1 MAPERRGRRRRRVAE
16 ASADAPGPQRR
27 HHRAADVAP
36 PERQRRRSRRGDQR
50 HPATGVPGHSAP
62 RDLGDGEPPRLA
74 PRDATEASL
83 AERIVGALAAGG
95 RDLLDADT
103 IVARAH
109 LARGERRAVAAAL
122 AGLVAEGT
130 VVEPRAG
137 RFTLA
142 ARGHLRAGEL
152 QVHRDGYAFLISAP
166 PAAGTPPEPDLYVPG
181 AALRPAMHGDKVLAS
196 VERRRRGRLER
207 ASGRI
212 VQVLERRT
220 TRLLGVVRHGRTGAY
235 LIPQEP
241 RVLYRVRLV
250 EAGSARDGDMV
261 IAAITRYPGA
271 YEDIEARVDSVLGPA
286 DDPRVET
293 DAIIHAHD
301 LPLTFPEPVLREAER
316 LPRTVECPA
325 LEATLPEPARA
336 PRPWHASVVQRER
349 IDLRE
354 IPLVTIDGENAR
366 DFDDAVAIL
375 DGPSG
380 GTRLL
385 VAIADVAAYV
395 PRGGALDAEAR
406 ARGTSVYFP
415 DRVIPMLPEALSNG
429 LCSLNPDVD
438 RLVQAVLLD
447 CDAQGK
453 VRGAAFFPGVMRSRA
468 RLTYTEVRQI
478 VADGDLPTR
487 RRHAA
492 LVDDLERMAA
502 LADAMAARRRA
513 RGSIDFDL
521 PEAEII
527 LDLRGRPENIVKAE
541 RNVAHRLIESFML
554 AANEAVASYLTA
566 ARVPLPYRIHEP
578 PDDDALE
585 ELGRF
590 LEGFG
595 VRLERQRGTVRPQT
609 FQHALARV
617 AGRPE
622 ERLINTVLL
631 RSMKQARYAPLNV
644 GHFGLAAD
652 CYTHFTSPIRRYPD
666 LALHRI
672 LAAHLAGDRKTI
684 AAIAGELPDI
694 CNASSQRERV
704 AMEAERE
711 VVQLKKV
718 QFMQDKIGETYD
730 GFVSGVV
737 PFGLFVELES
747 WFVDGLVHVA
757 TLTDDRYELVE
768 EQHLLRGRRRGRIF
782 RVGDP
787 VRVRVATVS
796 IERKQIDFVLADGG
810 PPRI

>member
-1 MAPERRGRRRRRVAE
+1 MPT
-16 ASADAPGPQRR
+16 
-27 HHRAADVAP
+27 RAAD
-36 PERQRRRSRRGDQR
+36 
-50 HPATGVPGHSAP
+50 
-62 RDLGDGEPPRLA
+62 
-74 PRDATEASL
+74 EASSL
-83 AERIVGALAAGG
+83 AERILEALGESG
-95 RDLLDADT
+95 RSPVDVETVL
-103 IVARAH
+103 ARTH
-109 LARGERRAVAAAL
+109 LARGERRAVFAAL
-122 AGLVAEGT
+122 AALVADGA

-137 RFTLA
+137 RFALA
-142 ARGHLRAGEL
+142 ARQHLRSGEL
-152 QVHRDGYAFLISAP
+152 QVHPDGYAFLVAPP
-166 PAAGTPPEPDLYVPG
+166 PAAGAPLEADLYVPG
-181 AALRPAMHGDKVLAS
+181 AALRPAMHGDKVLAA
-196 VERRRRGRLER
+196 VERPRRGRLER
-207 ASGRI
+207 PKGRI
-212 VQVLERRT
+212 VRVLERRT
-220 TRLLGVVRHGRTGAY
+220 TRVLGVVRHGRTGAY
-235 LIPQEP
+235 LIPQDP
-241 RVLYRVRLV
+241 RVLYRVRLAD
-250 EAGSARDGDMV
+250 AGAARDGDMAV
-261 IAAITRYPGA
+261 AAITRYPGP
-271 YEDIEARVDSVLGPA
+271 YEDLEARVVSVLGPA

-293 DAIIHAHD
+293 EAVIHEHD
-301 LPLTFPEPVLREAER
+301 LPLGFPEPVLHAAAR
-316 LPRTVECPA
+316 LPDAVHCPP
-325 LEATLPEPARA
+325 LDATLPPPLTAS
-336 PRPWHASVVQRER
+336 RPWHASVTRAER
-349 IDLRE
+349 VDLRAL
-354 IPLVTIDGENAR
+354 PLVTIDGENAR

-375 DGPSG
+375 DGPGG

-395 PRGGALDAEAR
+395 PRGGILDREAR
-406 ARGTSVYFP
+406 ARGTSIYFP

-447 CDAQGK
+447 CNAQGR
-453 VRGAAFFPGVMRSRA
+453 VLGAAFFPGVMRSRA

-492 LVDDLERMAA
+492 LVDDLERMTA

-521 PEAEII
+521 PEAEIV

-554 AANEAVASYLTA
+554 AANEAVAAYLTA
-566 ARVPLPYRIHEP
+566 LRIPLPYRIHEP
-578 PDDDALE
+578 PDDDALD

-595 VRLERQRGTVRPQT
+595 VRLARQTGTVRPNA

-631 RSMKQARYAPLNV
+631 RTMKQARYAPVNV

-666 LALHRI
+666 LVLHRL
-672 LAAHLAGDRKTI
+672 LAAHLAGDRAGI
-684 AAIAGELPDI
+684 AAIAVELPDV
-694 CNASSQRERV
+694 CDESSRRERV

-718 QFMQDKIGETYD
+718 QFMQDKVGETYD
-730 GFVSGVV
+730 GFIAGVV
-737 PFGLFVELES
+737 PFGLFVELEC
-747 WFVDGLVHVA
+747 WFVEGLIHVA

-768 EQHLLRGRRRGRIF
+768 QRHLLQGRRRGRVF
-782 RVGDP
+782 RLGDP
-787 VRVRVATVS
+787 VRVRVASVS
-796 IERKQIDFVLADGG
+796 IERRQIDFVLADDAR
-810 PPRI
+810 PRL

>member
-1 MAPERRGRRRRRVAE
+1 MRRPPHAAAHDADPAAHPRHPER
-16 ASADAPGPQRR
+16 DA
-27 HHRAADVAP
+27 A
-36 PERQRRRSRRGDQR
+36 
-50 HPATGVPGHSAP
+50 
-62 RDLGDGEPPRLA
+62 
-74 PRDATEASL
+74 EASL
-83 AERIVGALAAGG
+83 ADRIVAALAASG
-95 RDLLDADT
+95 RDLLDGDA

-109 LARGERRAVAAAL
+109 LERGERRAVAVAL
-122 AGLVAEGT
+122 AGLVAAGT

-137 RFTLA
+137 RFALA
-142 ARGHLRAGEL
+142 ARQHLRAGEL
-152 QVHRDGYAFLISAP
+152 QVHPDGYAFVGAP
-166 PAAGTPPEPDLYVPG
+166 PPAGTPPEPDLYVPG
-181 AALRPAMHGDKVLAS
+181 AALRPAMHGDRVLAS
-196 VERRRRGRLER
+196 VERRRRGRVER
-207 ASGRI
+207 LSGRI

-220 TRLLGVVRHGRTGAY
+220 TRLLGVVRHGRSGRRRRPRPAPPPPPHGRSGAY

-241 RVLYRVRLV
+241 RVLYRVRLID
-250 EAGSARDGDMV
+250 AGSARDGDMV

-271 YEDIEARVDSVLGPA
+271 YEDLEARVETVLGPA

-293 DAIIHAHD
+293 DAVIHAHD
-301 LPLTFPEPVLREAER
+301 LPLAFPNAVLREAAR
-316 LPRTVECPA
+316 LPRAVDCPP
-325 LEATLPEPARA
+325 LDATLPEPARA
-336 PRPWHASVVQRER
+336 PRPWHASVAQRER
-349 IDLRE
+349 IDLRAV
-354 IPLVTIDGENAR
+354 PLVTIDGENAR

-375 DGPSG
+375 DAPGG

-395 PRGGALDAEAR
+395 RRGSALDMEAR

-447 CDAQGK
+447 CDPHGR
-453 VRGAAFFPGVMRSRA
+453 VHGAAFFPGVMRSRA

-478 VADGDLPTR
+478 VADGDLATR
-487 RRHAA
+487 RRYAA
-492 LVDDLERMAA
+492 LVDDLERMTT
-502 LADAMAARRRA
+502 LAEAMAARRRA

-527 LDLRGRPENIVKAE
+527 LDLRGHPENIVKAE

-554 AANEAVASYLTA
+554 AANEAVASHLTA

-585 ELGRF
+585 ELARF

-595 VRLERQRGTVRPQT
+595 VRLERQRGGVRPHA

-631 RSMKQARYAPLNV
+631 RTMKQARYAPLNV

-666 LALHRI
+666 LVLHRL
-672 LAAHLAGDRKTI
+672 LAAHLAGDQRTIDAI
-684 AAIAGELPDI
+684 AAELPDI
-694 CNASSQRERV
+694 CDESSRRERI

-737 PFGLFVELES
+737 PFGLFVELET
-747 WFVDGLVHVA
+747 WFVEGLVHVA

-768 EQHLLRGRRRGRIF
+768 ERHLLRGRRRGRIF

-787 VRVRVATVS
+787 VRVRVASVS
-796 IERKQIDFVLADGG
+796 IERKQIDFVLADDAR
-810 PPRI
+810 PRI